1 MRGTVKIWNTDLPAI
16 GMFWLKQ
23 QESLVEQCQP
33 HSLLARYIDAVYV
46 PFWKRE
52 LDVEQLDVVE
62 AILEDIG
69 ADVTGFRE
77 YATGPGQTFN
87 TEFQQATFAAGVYGV
102 PTYLVQT
109 PEGQS
114 THRYFGR
121 EHLPRIAWHLSGEQ
135 GPAPDVEYES
145 GAVQADAGD
154 SGLTACVDFK
164 SPGAYLALAPT
175 IEMAQELGIHVDW
188 QIVQVPALRE
198 PKDPGAQAD
207 RGALHKYIRGRYVAD
222 DLQRYAPHPLQD
234 LFDTQRSDAAAIGLL
249 WVRQHQADSDAYV
262 QAVFARYWQQQ
273 QGIDDLDDIE
283 AVLKELNLSV
293 VGFKDF
299 AAVDGADGAAANR
312 EELRAKGGDYQPN
325 LFAGRRTLSGSSAFT
340 IVARSS

>member
-1 MRGTVKIWNTDLPAI
+1 
-16 GMFWLKQ
+16 
-23 QESLVEQCQP
+23 
-33 HSLLARYIDAVYV
+33 
-46 PFWKRE
+46 
-52 LDVEQLDVVE
+52 
-62 AILEDIG
+62 
-69 ADVTGFRE
+69 
-77 YATGPGQTFN
+77 
-87 TEFQQATFAAGVYGV
+87 
-102 PTYLVQT
+102 
-109 PEGQS
+109 
-114 THRYFGR
+114 
-121 EHLPRIAWHLSGEQ
+121 
-135 GPAPDVEYES
+135 
-145 GAVQADAGD
+145 
-154 SGLTACVDFK
+154 
-164 SPGAYLALAPT
+164 
-175 IEMAQELGIHVDW
+175 MAQELGIHVDW

-299 AAVDGADGAAANR
+299 AAVDGADRAAANR
-312 EELRAKGGDYQPN
+312 EELRAKGVITSPTYLLGDEPFQ
-325 LFAGRRTLSGSSAFT
+325 GRQHLPLLR
-340 IVARSS
+340 ARLEAARQD